1 MQKNLPIEKRKL
13 SELIKPDYNPRT
25 LGKEEY
31 DGLKES
37 IKTFGYVDLLIV
49 NKRNSHIVGG
59 NQRSEVLKELGYD
72 EIDVVVV
79 DVDGKTERKLNV
91 VLNSQA
97 ISGKYDDLKLSE
109 ILEELK
115 LDDDYESLR
124 LHKLDPLDLSDK
136 FDDINSTED
145 REVNS
150 EPPVSK
156 CANEIAEFVRDN
168 MGELENH
175 PMDYQEHFDYIK
187 DLYIKWLKEW

>member
-1 MQKNLPIEKRKL
+1 MKLETIKL
-13 SELIKPDYNPRT
+13 SELNPAEYNPRT
-25 LGKEEY
+25 ITKEEFN
-31 DGLKES
+31 GLVES
-37 IKTFGYVDLLIV
+37 LKTFGQQENLIV
-49 NKRNSHIVGG
+49 NKDMTVISGH
-59 NQRSEVLKELGYD
+59 QRLEAMKSLGWT
-72 EIDVVVV
+72 EAVCNMV
-79 DVDGKTERKLNV
+79 DLDKHQEKKLNV
-91 VLNSQA
+91 IMNSTA
-97 ISGKYDDLKLSE
+97 ISGKYDELKLAE